1 MLMIVFV
8 PNVDNLPDKNDMITF
23 VNIKQGSWNASER
36 PCRDFG
42 IRGELCNFA
51 ANFEQCA

>member
-1 MLMIVFV
+1 MIVFV
-8 PNVDNLPDKNDMITF
+8 PNVDNSPDKNDMITF